1 MLASTDARMCERGAW
16 CLSALSPSLL
26 DLTCSLCHIPPRRA
40 CPGTDVDNET
50 MYSPSTCDNS
60 ACAEAISSIDDAV
73 LFSMKTGFTVLPR
86 PRRVL
91 VVACTRSKRVYMRAR
106 SGVRQGRAKGVVL
119 TQLGPPGTGLR
130 RAARA
135 RRLSNCFAHLRS
147 RHGMRTPREH
157 RDADAPGAQHLR
169 RRCATIDGS

>member
-1 MLASTDARMCERGAW
+1 MGVYTATESKAQSAHVMLASTDARMCERGAW

-40 CPGTDVDNET
+40 CAGTDGNAET
-50 MYSPSTCDNS
+50 MYSPAAWCNYS

-73 LFSMKTGFTVLPR
+73 LILMKTGFTVLPR

-106 SGVRQGRAKGVVL
+106 SGVRQGRAKG
-119 TQLGPPGTGLR
+119 GSDAAG
-130 RAARA
+130 AARYRPAASCTSSQTFHLLCTSTLAPRNAVSRA
-135 RRLSNCFAHLRS
+135 R
-147 RHGMRTPREH
+147 
-157 RDADAPGAQHLR
+157 
-169 RRCATIDGS
+169 